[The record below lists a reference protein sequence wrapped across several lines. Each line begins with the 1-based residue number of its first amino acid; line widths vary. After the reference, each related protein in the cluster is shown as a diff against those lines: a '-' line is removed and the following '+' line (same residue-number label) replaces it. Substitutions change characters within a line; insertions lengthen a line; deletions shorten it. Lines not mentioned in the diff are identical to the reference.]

1 MGRCLHWKD
10 DVVYA
15 VVFELFKAFAFQFIP
30 AAANMQARDY
40 FVVTGFRGLYSAFE
54 CFKPVGILVSPGEEQ
69 PICTGFDSG
78 FCASRVVGCEFDD
91 EGGGSWL
98 DFRPVFA

>member
-15 VVFELFKAFAFQFIP
+15 LVFEVFKTFAFQFIP
-30 AAANMQARDY
+30 VAGNMQARDD

-54 CFKPVGILVSPGEEQ
+54 CFKPVSILASPGEEQ
-69 PICTGFDSG
+69 SICSGFDGS
-78 FCASRVVGCEFDD
+78 FCAARVVGCEFDD
-91 EGGGSWL
+91 DGSGSWL
-98 DFRPVFA
+98 DFGPVFT